1 MTRMRSNAEQRT
13 LASLLYFV
21 EQQTFKGIGK
31 HYHKQFNQ
39 SSAILRLSLGQG
51 GGQCAKAVIA
61 HSNRVMKGFSAQ
73 TAKDTGCAIGAGCAD
88 GAIGEAA
95 TCHSESGKIPI
106 VVWAQIKGSTRRKR
120 NAKSAT
126 TLCGNGICALVVTSG
141 FAGDARLLDI

>member
-1 MTRMRSNAEQRT
+1 ME
-13 LASLLYFV
+13 SLLYFV

-39 SSAILRLSLGQG
+39 LSVTLRLNLGLGEDQS
-51 GGQCAKAVIA
+51 AKAVIA
-61 HSNRVMKGFSAQ
+61 HLKRVIKGISAQ
-73 TAKDTGCAIGAGCAD
+73 NAKDTGCAVGAGCVD

-95 TCHSESGKIPI
+95 TYHSESGKIPV

-120 NAKSAT
+120 NARSAT
-126 TLCGNGICALVVTSG
+126 TLCGNGICVLAVTSG